1 MSKRRPRKQRSVRS
15 ERPRRRPADELE
27 RTLARA
33 EHMIEENRP
42 QEALQLMMPLVESY
56 PREPEAHYMLGYA
69 RAGTGDTW
77 GALEEFERAMELG
90 RDPRY
95 WPPLAS
101 LYIELELN
109 AHALGAFRQAMR
121 HPEQIPPELRTRVPQ
136 VIAALRK
143 QVAEMSRSLG
153 ISEGQMEKGL
163 YEMEEGIRAMN
174 QGDYPSSAAASRR
187 ASRLLGDWPPPHN
200 NLSLALFYAGH
211 AEDAVAAARRV
222 LAHDPDNIQALSNA
236 IRFLAWSDR
245 EQEAR
250 ALWARLEHAK
260 PQDTVERVKAAE
272 AAAILG
278 EDESVYRLLRPL
290 DRPSA
295 ELLPAFASE
304 VQFFLAVAEA
314 NTGRRGAKRRL
325 QEVRDRYPQVDR
337 FLAALD
343 DKRPGPGWSQRY
355 PYFASSE
362 LLPVR
367 AMQEWVDLAE
377 RQEHMPEERFHDE
390 AARFAE
396 RFPQIVRAAEKMIWE
411 EDQVDVGLSML
422 ILFDTRQARAALR
435 RFGLSQAGEYSARMD
450 ALNRLADVGEIGPD
464 TTLRVWMHGE
474 WREVQLRRYEVSDE
488 HVSEYEPEVAGLLD
502 AGLKAFQEEK
512 VEEAQRLFEQAL
524 ELDPRVKE
532 AYNNLGAIYSQQGNE
547 EQARKALR
555 AALEIDP
562 LYAMPRCNL
571 ALSMLGDGDI
581 EGADEMLRPLV
592 DVSHFHPQAMSFY
605 AYVQAR
611 ILVEREDFE
620 AARRSLEMALEI
632 MPDYK
637 LAKELLDQLDL
648 LESTHS
654 MRKYA
659 AAFVEEQRERNR
671 ARRIRLQTALT
682 TPDPSLPRALAIYT
696 KDALTG
702 MAREVIPWGGWSTLR
717 KAELIEAIANVL
729 EDAELLAK
737 VVEDLEDKERAAL
750 GEVLGRGGTMPWAE
764 FDARYGNDLE
774 ESPYWNYHE
783 PKTVMGRLRERG
795 LLVEATAGG
804 ERLVAVPVELRA
816 LLAERDS

>member
-1 MSKRRPRKQRSVRS
+1 MSKRRPRKQRSGRS

-27 RTLARA
+27 RALARA
-33 EHMIEENRP
+33 ERMIQGNRA
-42 QEALQLMMPLVESY
+42 QEAVELMMPLVESY

-69 RAGTGDTW
+69 RAGTGDVW
-77 GALEEFERAMELG
+77 GALEEFERAMELS
-90 RDPRY
+90 RDPSY

-109 AHALGAFRQAMR
+109 AHALGAFRQAIR
-121 HPEQIPPELRTRVPQ
+121 HPEHIPPELRERVPQ
-136 VIAALRK
+136 VIAALRE
-143 QVAEMSRSLG
+143 QFAELSRSQG
-153 ISEGQMEKGL
+153 ISEGQTEKGL

-174 QGDYPSSAAASRR
+174 RSDYSSSAAASRR
-187 ASRLLGDWPPPHN
+187 AIRLLGDWPPPHN

-211 AEDAVAAARRV
+211 PEDAVAAARKV

-250 ALWARLEHAK
+250 ALWARLEHVA
-260 PQDTVERVKAAE
+260 PQDMVDRIKAAE

-304 VQFFLAVAEA
+304 VQLFLAVAEA
-314 NTGRRGAKRRL
+314 NTGRRGAKRRF
-325 QEVRDRYPQVDR
+325 QEVRGRYPQVDR
-337 FLAALD
+337 FLAALE

-377 RQEHMPEERFHDE
+377 RREHMPEERFHDE

-396 RFPQIVRAAEKMIWE
+396 RFPQIIQAAEKMIWE
-411 EDQVDVGLSML
+411 EDQIDAGLSML
-422 ILFDTRQARAALR
+422 ILFDTSQARAALR
-435 RFGLSQAGEYSARMD
+435 RFGLSQAGDDSARTR
-450 ALNRLADVGEIGPD
+450 ALNRLVEVGEIGPD
-464 TTLRVWMHGE
+464 TTLRVWMGGE
-474 WREVQLRRYEVSDE
+474 WREVQLRRYDVSDE
-488 HVSEYEPEVAGLLD
+488 YVSEYEPEVAEVLN

-512 VEEAQRLFEQAL
+512 IQEAERLFQRAL
-524 ELDPRVKE
+524 ELDPRAKQ
-532 AYNNLGAIYSQQGNE
+532 AYNNLGAIYSQQGNQ
-547 EQARKALR
+547 EQAKKALR

-562 LYAMPRCNL
+562 LYVMPRCNL
-571 ALSMLGDGDI
+571 ALFMLGDGDI
-581 EGADEMLRPLV
+581 EGAEEMLRPLA
-592 DVSHFHPQAMSFY
+592 DVSQFHPQAMSFC

-611 ILVEREDFE
+611 VLVEQDNFDD
-620 AARRSLEMALEI
+620 ARRSLEVALEI
-632 MPDYK
+632 MPDYEPARK
-637 LAKELLDQLDL
+637 LLDQLDL
-648 LESTHS
+648 LESTHRI
-654 MRKYA
+654 RKYA

-671 ARRIRLQTALT
+671 ARRIRLQAELT
-682 TPDPSLPRALAIYT
+682 TPDPSLPRALALYT

-702 MAREVIPWGGWSTLR
+702 MARKVIPGGGWSTLR
-717 KAELIEAIANVL
+717 KAELIEAITNVL

-737 VVEDLEDKERAAL
+737 VVGDLDDKERAAL

-783 PKTVMGRLRERG
+783 PETVMGGLRERG
-795 LLVEATAGG
+795 LLVEATVGG

-816 LLAERDS
+816 LLTERDS